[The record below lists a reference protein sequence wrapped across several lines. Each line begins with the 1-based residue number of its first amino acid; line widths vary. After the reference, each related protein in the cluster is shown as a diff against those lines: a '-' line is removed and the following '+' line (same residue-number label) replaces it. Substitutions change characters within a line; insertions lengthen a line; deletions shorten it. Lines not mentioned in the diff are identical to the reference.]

1 MATTAAKTGY
11 APVNGLRMYY
21 EIHGTGPPLVL
32 LHGGVSAIGTSFG
45 SILPGLAAS
54 RQVIAVEQQGHGRT
68 ADIDRPLNME
78 QMAKDTVE
86 LLRHL
91 SVESA
96 DFLGYSLGAGVAMY
110 IALQHPE
117 FVRKLVLISLATNPE
132 GYHPGLL
139 EGMEQLTPEALAG
152 SPFAEEYAQLAPN
165 PENWP
170 TLIEKTKQLDREF
183 QGVPNEAVQSITAP
197 ALLVFGDS
205 DIVRP
210 EHAVELFRSL
220 GGGVMGD
227 VAGLPR
233 SRLAVL
239 PASTHITV
247 MYRGDWLVSMVTEF
261 LEAPMPER
269 G

>member
-1 MATTAAKTGY
+1 
-11 APVNGLRMYY
+11 V
-21 EIHGTGPPLVL
+21 
-32 LHGGVSAIGTSFG
+32 
-45 SILPGLAAS
+45 
-54 RQVIAVEQQGHGRT
+54 AV
-68 ADIDRPLNME
+68 
-78 QMAKDTVE
+78 
-86 LLRHL
+86 
-91 SVESA
+91 
-96 DFLGYSLGAGVAMY
+96 Y

-117 FVRKLVLISLATNPE
+117 LVRKLVLISLATNPE